1 MPAPVHAVPV
11 RRPNERGQGRK
22 PLSESGELMKS
33 RPIRMTD
40 AEWAKC
46 KALGG
51 AAWVRDKIKRATVS
65 HHAGKEGG

>member
-1 MPAPVHAVPV
+1 MKLAKEA
-11 RRPNERGQGRK
+11 R
-22 PLSESGELMKS
+22 KS

-51 AAWVRDKIKRATVS
+51 AAFVRAKIKAAKVVS
-65 HHAGKEGG
+65 NVKVRGAPPERWI

>member
-1 MPAPVHAVPV
+1 MKNPQPKEA
-11 RRPNERGQGRK
+11 R
-22 PLSESGELMKS
+22 KS

-51 AAWVRDKIKRATVS
+51 AGFVRAKIKAAKVGHNDQRR
-65 HHAGKEGG
+65 GEN